1 MFYSNNPVLDA
12 EKESE
17 RQEELAE
24 RPHIEC
30 EMCHGY
36 LYKEDDYYEADDVI
50 ELDGI
55 MMCEYCARAYLDK
68 KGGRLHNGF
77 DV

>member
-17 RQEELAE
+17 RQESWQNA
-24 RPHIEC
+24 RISEC

>member
-1 MFYSNNPVLDA
+1 MTNNPVLDA
-12 EKESE
+12 EREAE
-17 RQEELAE
+17 RLDELAQ

-30 EMCHGY
+30 DRCHGY

-55 MMCEYCARAYLDK
+55 MMCEDCARAYLDK
-68 KGGRLHNGF
+68 KRRK
-77 DV
+77 VT